1 MRIDVSRNKPGGFMK
16 RFLTIAAITAFSLAA
31 SAQQASMQ
39 RSSLPTE
46 SVTVSGNGRSV
57 VAPDRF
63 TFTVGVQ
70 TMGATVDAAVSENNK
85 RTAAVI
91 AALKA
96 AGAKQEDIQ
105 TANFNIW
112 PQQDYQEG
120 RLPRILGYQ
129 VMNNV
134 TVRSTK
140 IADAGRLLGVAIGA
154 GVNTSS
160 GINFEVANPATGRD
174 QGMRSAFEDARAK
187 AAALAS
193 AAGRTLGRAFI
204 ISEGSQQYQ
213 PTPPPYARAMAMEA
227 KAVSDVPVEAGT
239 QEQMYTVT
247 VTFELM

>member
-1 MRIDVSRNKPGGFMK
+1 MK
-16 RFLTIAAITAFSLAA
+16 RFLTFVALSALAA
-31 SAQQASMQ
+31 TAGAQQPMTRTA
-39 RSSLPTE
+39 SSLPTE
-46 SVTVSGNGRSV
+46 SITVSGTGRSV

-63 TFTVGVQ
+63 SFTVGVQ
-70 TMGATVDAAVSENNK
+70 TMAATVDAAVNENNQ

-91 AALKA
+91 AALKK
-96 AGAKQEDIQ
+96 AGATDRDIQ

-129 VMNNV
+129 VMNNI
-134 TVRSTK
+134 TVRSSK
-140 IADAGRLLGVAIGA
+140 IADAGRLLGIAINA

-160 GINFEVANPATGRD
+160 GINFEVSNPETGREA
-174 QGMRSAFEDARAK
+174 GLRAAFADARAK
-187 AAALAS
+187 ATSLAQ

-204 ISEGSQQYQ
+204 ISEGTHAYQ
-213 PTPPPYARAMAMEA
+213 PPPQPYARTMAMES

-239 QEQMYTVT
+239 QEQTYTVT

>member
-1 MRIDVSRNKPGGFMK
+1 MK
-16 RFLTIAAITAFSLAA
+16 RFLIFVATTALTFAA
-31 SAQQASMQ
+31 SAQQTVPA
-39 RSSLPTE
+39 RTSLPTE
-46 SVTVSGNGRSV
+46 SITVSGIGRVTV
-57 VAPDRF
+57 VPDRF

-70 TMGATVDAAVSENNK
+70 SVAGTVDAAVAENNRK
-85 RTAAVI
+85 TAAVI

-96 AGAKQEDIQ
+96 AGAREQDIQ

-134 TVRSTK
+134 SVRSTK
-140 IADAGRLLGVAIGA
+140 MADAGKLLGVAIGA

-160 GINFEVANPATGRD
+160 GINFEVSNPATGRD
-174 QGMRSAFEDARAK
+174 QGMRNAFEDARAK
-187 AAALAS
+187 AAALAQ

-204 ISEGSQQYQ
+204 ISEGTQSYQ
-213 PTPPPYARAMAMEA
+213 PPPVPYARAAAVMES
-227 KAVSDVPVEAGT
+227 KVSADVPVEAGS
-239 QEQMYTVT
+239 QEQAYSIT